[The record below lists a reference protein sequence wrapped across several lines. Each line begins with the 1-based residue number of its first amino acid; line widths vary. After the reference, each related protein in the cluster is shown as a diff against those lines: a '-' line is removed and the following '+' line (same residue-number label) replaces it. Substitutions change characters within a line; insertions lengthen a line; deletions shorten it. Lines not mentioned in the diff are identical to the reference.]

1 MEYLNFGWIIHGLLA
16 AAQGPTSRRDLIYLG
31 LQNIRS
37 IVRMQ
42 EGTISGEANDL
53 VDLFEPVADGAAPSL
68 EQIERMVWFMQ
79 REIRTWEHPVVV
91 TCRAGLGRTGTIL
104 ACYMVFAGYKP
115 DKAVSHIREL
125 RPGSIETGEQEAAV
139 YQYDEMLK
147 DRERERRRIALE
159 DLDQL

>member
-1 MEYLNFGWIIHGLLA
+1 MEYLKFGWIIHGLLG
-16 AAQGPTSRRDLIYLG
+16 AAQGPNSRRDLIYLSV
-31 LQNIRS
+31 QNIRS

-68 EQIERMVWFMQ
+68 EQIERMVMFMQ

-115 DKAVSHIREL
+115 DKAVSHIRGL
-125 RPGSIETGEQEAAV
+125 RPGSIETPEQEAAV

-147 DRERERRRIALE
+147 ARERERRRKALE
-159 DLDQL
+159 DLDRP